1 MSEIIAIEGGHK
13 LNGTVEISGAKNAT
27 VALIPAIILADSP
40 VTIYGVPEI
49 SDVDALAVLLEELNC
64 TVLRSHD
71 SLIVDPS
78 RMENVPLVSDA
89 VDKLR
94 ASYYLMGALL
104 GKCKKVVMKAPGG
117 CFLGPRPIDL
127 HIKGFEAL
135 GAKVEFVD
143 GAHVITADRLV
154 GAKIYLDFA
163 SVGATINILL
173 AAVKAEGKTV
183 IENAAKEPE
192 IIDVVNLLTKMGA
205 KIRGAGTDTI
215 TIEGVEHLKG
225 CTHEIIPDRIEAGTF
240 LIMAAAAGERVII
253 QNNRVHYEFVIKRN
267 ITIIQGDSASGKT
280 TLVNMIRQAENLGE
294 SSGINVSCE
303 VPCRVLE
310 GVNWKIILENSR
322 ESIFF
327 IDEENYFIKTEE
339 FASAIRGSEN
349 YFVLITRENLYN
361 LPYSVEEIYGLHVSG
376 KYRDTRKI
384 YQKMYQIYPKTAR
397 LPVRVQKI
405 ITEDSN
411 SGYQFFENVCAERN
425 ITCESAGGKTKIPE
439 MIGKAGTEE
448 TCIIADGAA
457 IGAEMNLLSNKI
469 EEKQNVHLY
478 LPESFEWLILNSDL
492 LQDKEVRKILENPE
506 DYIDSTEFFS
516 WEQYFTKLLIQ
527 KTEGTYLQYK
537 KAKLNPSYLQDKN
550 KNKIL
555 ESIQGIQWKIK
566 SLK

>member
-1 MSEIIAIEGGHK
+1 MK
-13 LNGTVEISGAKNAT
+13 
-27 VALIPAIILADSP
+27 
-40 VTIYGVPEI
+40 
-49 SDVDALAVLLEELNC
+49 
-64 TVLRSHD
+64 
-71 SLIVDPS
+71 
-78 RMENVPLVSDA
+78 
-89 VDKLR
+89 
-94 ASYYLMGALL
+94 
-104 GKCKKVVMKAPGG
+104 GKK
-117 CFLGPRPIDL
+117 
-127 HIKGFEAL
+127 
-135 GAKVEFVD
+135 
-143 GAHVITADRLV
+143 
-154 GAKIYLDFA
+154 
-163 SVGATINILL
+163 
-173 AAVKAEGKTV
+173 
-183 IENAAKEPE
+183 
-192 IIDVVNLLTKMGA
+192 
-205 KIRGAGTDTI
+205 
-215 TIEGVEHLKG
+215 
-225 CTHEIIPDRIEAGTF
+225 
-240 LIMAAAAGERVII
+240 RVII

-303 VPCRVLE
+303 VPCRVL
-310 GVNWKIILENSR
+310 
-322 ESIFF
+322 
-327 IDEENYFIKTEE
+327 E

>member
-1 MSEIIAIEGGHK
+1 MKGKHRVVVSTK
-13 LNGTVEISGAKNAT
+13 RLKY
-27 VALIPAIILADSP
+27 DF
-40 VTIYGVPEI
+40 
-49 SDVDALAVLLEELNC
+49 EL
-64 TVLRSHD
+64 R
-71 SLIVDPS
+71 
-78 RMENVPLVSDA
+78 R
-89 VDKLR
+89 
-94 ASYYLMGALL
+94 
-104 GKCKKVVMKAPGG
+104 
-117 CFLGPRPIDL
+117 
-127 HIKGFEAL
+127 
-135 GAKVEFVD
+135 
-143 GAHVITADRLV
+143 
-154 GAKIYLDFA
+154 
-163 SVGATINILL
+163 
-173 AAVKAEGKTV
+173 
-183 IENAAKEPE
+183 
-192 IIDVVNLLTKMGA
+192 NL
-205 KIRGAGTDTI
+205 
-215 TIEGVEHLKG
+215 
-225 CTHEIIPDRIEAGTF
+225 
-240 LIMAAAAGERVII
+240 
-253 QNNRVHYEFVIKRN
+253 
-267 ITIIQGDSASGKT
+267 TIIRGDSATGKT
-280 TLVNMIRQAENLGE
+280 TLIDMIQDYVNNP
-294 SSGINVSCE
+294 SGTPVELICDKK
-303 VPCRVLE
+303 CFVLE
-310 GVNWKIILENSR
+310 GALWKEQLSGISDSII
-322 ESIFF
+322 F
-327 IDEENYFIKTEE
+327 IDEGNEFIKTEE

>member
-1 MSEIIAIEGGHK
+1 MK
-13 LNGTVEISGAKNAT
+13 
-27 VALIPAIILADSP
+27 
-40 VTIYGVPEI
+40 
-49 SDVDALAVLLEELNC
+49 
-64 TVLRSHD
+64 
-71 SLIVDPS
+71 
-78 RMENVPLVSDA
+78 
-89 VDKLR
+89 
-94 ASYYLMGALL
+94 
-104 GKCKKVVMKAPGG
+104 GKK
-117 CFLGPRPIDL
+117 
-127 HIKGFEAL
+127 
-135 GAKVEFVD
+135 
-143 GAHVITADRLV
+143 
-154 GAKIYLDFA
+154 
-163 SVGATINILL
+163 
-173 AAVKAEGKTV
+173 
-183 IENAAKEPE
+183 
-192 IIDVVNLLTKMGA
+192 
-205 KIRGAGTDTI
+205 
-215 TIEGVEHLKG
+215 
-225 CTHEIIPDRIEAGTF
+225 
-240 LIMAAAAGERVII
+240 RVII

-516 WEQYFTKLLIQ
+516 WVQYFTKLLIQ